1 MVEKSIGALW
11 KHKNEKGEFYTGI
24 LDNTDGTK
32 TKLVV
37 FKNGYKD
44 RESKPDYLIFES
56 KSNQENYQMKN
67 DDLPF

>member
-11 KHKNEKGEFYTGI
+11 KHQNEKGEFYTGI
-24 LDNTDGTK
+24 LDNPDGTK

-44 RESKPDYLIFES
+44 RNSKPDYLIYES
-56 KSNQENYQMKN
+56 KSTQENYKTES
-67 DDLPF
+67 DELPF